1 MPTPETRSISC
12 RIEDAVKASFPST
25 TINSKTIAM
34 HVIDDNSREKEDLY
48 AVVECRELTQIHPV
62 LKDYSAVIELTA
74 ISQIAEDKTGG
85 YCDALLKVLMAM
97 FSGTIS
103 KSNLSSAS
111 SLAVDA
117 VLPADTGGAS
127 DDVFNIKTCTA
138 KIYIQNAT

>member
-1 MPTPETRSISC
+1 
-12 RIEDAVKASFPST
+12 
-25 TINSKTIAM
+25 M

-48 AVVECRELTQIHPV
+48 AVVECKELTQIHPV
-62 LKDYSAVIELTA
+62 LRDYSAIIELVA

-97 FSGTIS
+97 FGGAVTKSTLSTASGLT
-103 KSNLSSAS
+103 
-111 SLAVDA
+111 VDA